1 MHCASSVLVSHNI
14 NGLTFSSLPNLWF
27 VIHTFARSI
36 KSAFSFLTWLGD
48 HARGSPKAE
57 NILEKKKENFGF
69 KVNSN
74 SFTRAPTFC
83 ETLPIWFCIRNS
95 FIWRQGILRLETTC
109 NRLTSDKSKD
119 LQNHYNLVE
128 INHPIFNNLI
138 FQGHDCV
145 YHSKCFS
152 ELCFTKLT
160 EISISTINSGN
171 SLVRVKKQTVVWYV
185 FRLAQY
191 LITFITETF

>member
-14 NGLTFSSLPNLWF
+14 NGLTFSSLPQS
-27 VIHTFARSI
+27 VIRYTYLCKKHQVCILLSHITWRSRTRFPQSR
-36 KSAFSFLTWLGD
+36 KYS
-48 HARGSPKAE
+48 R
-57 NILEKKKENFGF
+57 KKKENFGF

-83 ETLPIWFCIRNS
+83 ETLPIWFCMRNS

-109 NRLTSDKSKD
+109 NILTSDKSKD

-160 EISISTINSGN
+160 EISISTINSGIA
-171 SLVRVKKQTVVWYV
+171 L
-185 FRLAQY
+185 
-191 LITFITETF
+191 